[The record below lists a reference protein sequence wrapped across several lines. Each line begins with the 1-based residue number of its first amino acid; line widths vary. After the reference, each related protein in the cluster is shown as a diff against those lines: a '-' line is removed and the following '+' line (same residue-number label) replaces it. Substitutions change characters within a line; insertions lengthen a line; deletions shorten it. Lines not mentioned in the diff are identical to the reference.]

1 MHNIDTLETEFTT
14 RVTLPWVSTHRKS
27 SFLSSEVD
35 GVRVMTSECH
45 DIIRRVPIALV
56 NVYSIGSTNVSFNFF
71 IAVLASAR
79 IHFDLSS

>member
-1 MHNIDTLETEFTT
+1 
-14 RVTLPWVSTHRKS
+14 
-27 SFLSSEVD
+27 
-35 GVRVMTSECH
+35 MTSECH